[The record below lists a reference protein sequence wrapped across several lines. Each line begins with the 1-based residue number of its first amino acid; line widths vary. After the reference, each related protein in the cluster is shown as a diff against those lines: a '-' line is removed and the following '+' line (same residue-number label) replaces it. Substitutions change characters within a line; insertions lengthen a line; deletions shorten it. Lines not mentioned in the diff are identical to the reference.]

1 MTDLRWRT
9 STRSAKWDEQ
19 CVEVAP
25 VMPAWRT
32 STYSQNWDAQCVEVA
47 PAAPAVWVRDTKRR
61 AGPGVSFTAA
71 AWSGFVVG
79 ARLRPLAMSV
89 E

>member
-1 MTDLRWRT
+1 MTHLRWRT
-9 STRSAKWDEQ
+9 STYSVEDGR
-19 CVEVAP
+19 CVGVAP
-25 VMPAWRT
+25 VVPAWRT

-47 PAAPAVWVRDTKRR
+47 AAAPAVRVRDTKRR
-61 AGPGVSFTAA
+61 AGPVISFTAA

-89 E
+89 G